1 MLRNFDKVISGAAR
15 LVKRAIDQMRAT
27 YSFQGRASF
36 IDVLDWDREM
46 GQGRF
51 GSAATAHPAS
61 PSLPF

>member
-1 MLRNFDKVISGAAR
+1 MPGSIYN
-15 LVKRAIDQMRAT
+15 
-27 YSFQGRASF
+27 FQGCASF

-61 PSLPF
+61 PSLPFCVGTDGQT